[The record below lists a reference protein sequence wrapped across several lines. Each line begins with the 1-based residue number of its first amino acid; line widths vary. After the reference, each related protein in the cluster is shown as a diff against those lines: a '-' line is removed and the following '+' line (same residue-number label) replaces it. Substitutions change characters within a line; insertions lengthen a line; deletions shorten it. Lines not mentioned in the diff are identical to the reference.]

1 MRLWFTALLAL
12 GLLLPFNPVSGEPR
26 PVVAIVIDDFGYDP
40 RESRR
45 AAALP
50 GPIHF
55 AVLPH
60 TPFARMSSELAIAR
74 GHEVLLH
81 LPMEAKNGSDPG
93 PGAILGRLSEEETRQ
108 AVRDAL
114 ESVPHAKGMN
124 NHMGSLLSR
133 EHHHLA
139 WVMSELREH
148 HPELYV
154 LDSRTHPES
163 QVRHI
168 ASWAGLPATQRDVFL
183 DAEPHNEDFVR
194 QQMALLERI
203 AHRDGMAVGIGHPY
217 PETLRVLEEILP
229 DLKERG
235 IRLIKL
241 SDYLAGVTLP

>member
-1 MRLWFTALLAL
+1 MRLLFSALLAF
-12 GLLLPFNPVSGEPR
+12 GLLLPLIPVSAESR
-26 PVVAIVIDDFGYDP
+26 PVVAIVIDDFGHDP

-60 TPFARMSSELAIAR
+60 TPFARMSSELAIAH
-74 GHEVLLH
+74 GHEVMLH
-81 LPMEAKNGSDPG
+81 LPMEAENGTDPG

-114 ESVPHAKGMN
+114 ASVPHAKGMN

-139 WVMSELREH
+139 WVMSELREQ
-148 HPELYV
+148 PLELYV
-154 LDSRTHPES
+154 LDSRTHPDS

-168 ASWAGLPATQRDVFL
+168 AGWAGLPATQRDVFL
-183 DAEPHNEDFVR
+183 DAEPHDANFVR
-194 QQMALLERI
+194 QQLALLERI
-203 AHRDGMAVGIGHPY
+203 ARRDGMAIGIGHPY
-217 PETLRVLEEILP
+217 PETLQVLEEALP